1 MAFGELAKQLAG
13 QAIGGPAKDMMD
25 ALEGSARPAK
35 TNDETVCQTIVG
47 QLQAMQRALK
57 DDQELVVTFHAGA
70 ETVRV
75 LECFMPTW
83 HVLVLSG
90 LDREKNTTRVIAPV
104 ESVQLVC
111 KTAKVQAPAKPAR
124 IAFVVPRQ

>member
-13 QAIGGPAKDMMD
+13 QAIGNQAKEVMD
-25 ALEGSARPAK
+25 ALEGAPRPPKAN
-35 TNDETVCQTIVG
+35 TETVCQTIVG
-47 QLQAMQRALK
+47 QLQAMQKALK
-57 DDQELVVTFHAGA
+57 DDQELVVHFHAGA

-90 LDREKNTTRVIAPV
+90 LDHDKNMTRVIAPV